1 MKTKIAIIIFAFCLQ
16 SVFTYGEPLTI
27 EDCYAL
33 ARENYPAI
41 KQFDLIKRSEN
52 FTLENANTNYYP
64 QLSASANAMYLSHS
78 PTMNGR
84 GMVPQDLY
92 QMQLTA
98 TQVIWDGGETSSS
111 KKITRAQAA
120 MELENNETVLYALR
134 GRVNQLYFGVLLQIE
149 ALKQNGILRDDIG
162 IAIAQIKAKIEN
174 GTSNDYEL
182 SILEVELLNAEQD
195 KIAMESAMKAYLQL
209 LSIFVGVEINSVES
223 LAMPESKGERTNSI
237 NRPELRYYDARADFH
252 ESRKDAVD
260 AGLMPRISLFG
271 AAGYGRPN
279 FDMQDSK
286 LDFYGLV
293 GIRMSISFGDYYT
306 EKNEKLK
313 IMEEKKAV
321 QVERETFIF
330 NTRLDMANQE
340 ENILKYE
347 KLIDADARIVS
358 LRERIKHASFEKL
371 KNGVIN
377 TRDYLKD
384 VNAYNSAAQNGI
396 YRKMQK
402 LSSEYDYK
410 FIANSL

>member
-1 MKTKIAIIIFAFCLQ
+1 MNTKIVSLAFAICSYGIFAHA
-16 SVFTYGEPLTI
+16 ENITI
-27 EDCYAL
+27 EKCYEL

-52 FTLENANTNYYP
+52 FTLENANTKYYP

-78 PTMNGR
+78 PEINGVR
-84 GMVPQDLY
+84 MVPQDLY
-92 QMQLTA
+92 QMQITA
-98 TQVIWDGGETSSS
+98 TQVIWDGGEISSS

-120 MELENNETVLYALR
+120 VELENNETLLYALK
-134 GRVNQLYFGVLLQIE
+134 GRVNQLYFGILLQLE
-149 ALKQNGILRDDIG
+149 ALKQNEILQDDISV
-162 IAIAQIKAKIEN
+162 AIAQIKSKIAN
-174 GTSNDYEL
+174 GTANDYDL
-182 SILEVELLNAEQD
+182 SMLEVELLNAEQD
-195 KIAMESAMKAYLQL
+195 KISTESAMKAYLEI
-209 LSIFVGVEINSVES
+209 LSIFVGVEINSAES
-223 LAMPESKGERTNSI
+223 LVLPKSESERKTFI
-237 NRPELRYYDARADFH
+237 NRPELRYYDARAELH
-252 ESRKDAVD
+252 NARKDAVD

-279 FDMQDSK
+279 FDLQDSK

-293 GIRMSISFGDYYT
+293 GIRFSISFGDYYT

-313 IMEEKKAV
+313 IMEDKKAV

-340 ENILKYE
+340 ENIRKYE
-347 KLIDADARIVS
+347 KLIEGDDRITA
-358 LRERIKHASFEKL
+358 LRDSIKRASFERL

-384 VNAYNSAAQNGI
+384 VNAHNLAVQSQI

-402 LSSEYDYK
+402 LSSEYEYK
-410 FIANSL
+410 FITNSL